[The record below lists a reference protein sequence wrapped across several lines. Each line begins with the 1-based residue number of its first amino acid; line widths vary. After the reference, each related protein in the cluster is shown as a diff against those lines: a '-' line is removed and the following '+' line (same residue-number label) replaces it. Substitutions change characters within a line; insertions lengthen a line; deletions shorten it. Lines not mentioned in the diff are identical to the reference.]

1 MSTFIKVI
9 SIFKP
14 TKVMSCFFRFFRS
27 SSKEEASTG
36 SSPLHWVFLKKA
48 REERAGL
55 GAQCAGEADVF
66 HED

>member
-1 MSTFIKVI
+1 MSTFTKAI
-9 SIFKP
+9 SILKS
-14 TKVMSCFFRFFRS
+14 TKVTSCFFRAS
-27 SSKEEASTG
+27 GEEGASTG
-36 SSPLHWVFLKKA
+36 SSPLHWVLLKKA